1 MKCSISFLQQSFFV
15 LLSTKLKPRR
25 AFFGSFHSWT
35 VIGTLSLTTT
45 PHWLINFAVCCWG
58 LPVALTA
65 SMVYVS
71 PYFIALDLPRFVV
84 LDPAEG

>member
-1 MKCSISFLQQSFFV
+1 MFHKLFPAIPFRSLIDKTE
-15 LLSTKLKPRR
+15 TKH

-45 PHWLINFAVCCWG
+45 PHWMINFVVCCRG

-65 SMVYVS
+65 SMVNIS
-71 PYFIALDLPRFVV
+71 PCFSALVLPRFVV